1 MAFAFRFFC
10 LLGLAAALIA
20 CQTTPAKPA
29 PNQPA
34 QILPAAIKP
43 VPRTKEFSWMS
54 VSRWY
59 QMHAEDVAAAQKK
72 GVELLFVGDS
82 ITESWGWG
90 EGRSD
95 VYQQY
100 FGDFK
105 AANFAVG
112 GDMTQNL
119 LWRLQHNTKGQ
130 LQPAAIVM
138 MIGVNNFLH
147 EQHTPEDVISGIKA
161 NLAQLQHNYPNAKIL
176 LIGVLPFFKNADN
189 PSRQQVIQ
197 VNHAVAQL
205 ADNAGIFHVNVNA
218 SFLDANGE
226 IPATLMAD
234 YIHPTAAGLEIIAKS
249 VAPIITSWIH
259 QARKNALTVT
269 AADPRIQVM
278 GRSAISADKARI
290 VGYPGV
296 TFQLRSNAER
306 VTLFGK
312 SEYGK
317 SYFSVQIDDQPERL
331 IQLPEQAKDIV
342 LLEGNSSHK
351 EHTITLLHRTE
362 TWQGISTLYDF
373 TLHHGEL
380 LTPPALAQR
389 KLLII
394 GDSITCGQAADRQA
408 NLDKNAC
415 QAGNHWSGPK
425 QSYGMQLANKFNAQV
440 QLVCYGGRGLV
451 RTWEGVSDGVNA
463 PEFYDYAVPKDG
475 QLLPWDHSLYQP
487 DLAIIALGTNDF
499 SASAGTPPAE
509 SLYVERYNL
518 FIQKIQQDHGEIPI
532 VITDGPMLSGQTK
545 SLLQGYLRKV
555 ESHNTNVHFIAA
567 NSYPGDNCEFHPHA
581 EQHRAIANDLTP
593 VIKNIMDW

>member
-1 MAFAFRFFC
+1 MALAFRFFC
-10 LLGLAAALIA
+10 LLGLAAALMA
-20 CQTTPAKPA
+20 CQTTPAKPVSN
-29 PNQPA
+29 PPT
-34 QILPAAIKP
+34 QITPAAIKP

-59 QMHAEDVAAAQKK
+59 QMHSEDVAAAQQKS
-72 GVELLFVGDS
+72 VELLFVGDS

-90 EGRSD
+90 EGRSE

-100 FGDFK
+100 FGDFN

-130 LQPAAIVM
+130 LQPTAIVM

-147 EQHTPEDVISGIKA
+147 EQHAPEDVISGIKA
-161 NLAQLQHNYPNAKIL
+161 NLTQLQHNYPNAKIL
-176 LIGVLPFFKNADN
+176 VIGVLPFFKNADN
-189 PSRQQVIQ
+189 PSRQQVIH
-197 VNHAVAQL
+197 VNRAVAQL
-205 ADNAGIFHVNVNA
+205 ADNTHIFHVNVNA
-218 SFLDANGE
+218 DFLDDNGE

-249 VAPIITSWIH
+249 VAPIITPWIQ

-278 GRSAISADKARI
+278 GRSAVSDDNARI

-312 SEYGK
+312 SEYGN

-331 IQLPEQAKDIV
+331 IKLPAKAEDIV
-342 LLEGNSSHK
+342 LLEGNTNHK
-351 EHTITLLHRTE
+351 EHTITLLHRSE
-362 TWQGISTLYDF
+362 TWHGISTLYDF

-380 LTPPALAQR
+380 LTPPTLAKR

-408 NLDKNAC
+408 NLDKDAC
-415 QAGNHWSGPK
+415 QTGNHWWGAR
-425 QSYGMQLANKFNAQV
+425 QSYGMLLADKLNTQV
-440 QLVCYGGRGLV
+440 QLVCYGGKGLV
-451 RTWEGVSDGVNA
+451 RTWQGVSDGVNA

-475 QLLPWDHSLYQP
+475 QLLPWDQSQYHP

-509 SLYVERYNL
+509 SLYVERYNS
-518 FIQKIQQDHGEIPI
+518 FIQKIQKDHGNIPV
-532 VITDGPMLSGQTK
+532 VITDGPLLNGQTK
-545 SLLQGYLRKV
+545 SLLQGYLQKV
-555 ESHNTNVHFIAA
+555 ESQNSNVHFIAA
-567 NSYPGDNCEFHPHA
+567 NTYPGDSCEFHPNA
-581 EQHRAIANDLTP
+581 EQHSAIANDLTP
-593 VIKNIMDW
+593 VIKNIMAW